1 MHIKQT
7 TLKKT
12 CPTLEHREGL
22 LTAHYKGAD
31 SPELRVPLTHL
42 TAYILIRLGP
52 YLSPAL
58 GLEAKE
64 WTQIGWSL
72 SWVPWT
78 ARKSTLNIHWKD
90 WCWSS
95 NTLATWC
102 EEPTHWKDPDA
113 GNEWRQEKGTTED
126 EMAGWYHRLNGHEF
140 EQTLGDGDGLG
151 SMVCCNPWGR
161 RVRHN
166 WAMNNNNQSCSLGHE

>member
-1 MHIKQT
+1 MWLNRATWVSCFNTACEQGTSFQTIFSEMHIKQT

-22 LTAHYKGAD
+22 LTARYKGAD

-64 WTQIGWSL
+64 WTQIG
-72 SWVPWT
+72 
-78 ARKSTLNIHWKD
+78 
-90 WCWSS
+90 
-95 NTLATWC
+95 
-102 EEPTHWKDPDA
+102 
-113 GNEWRQEKGTTED
+113 
-126 EMAGWYHRLNGHEF
+126 
-140 EQTLGDGDGLG
+140 
-151 SMVCCNPWGR
+151 
-161 RVRHN
+161 
-166 WAMNNNNQSCSLGHE
+166 